1 MNSEDMLDS
10 RLSERLSDV
19 SWATGPRPDGDIR
32 HGAARLR
39 RRRTARRTAGAVALV
54 GVLAVPVAGGLL
66 EGAGTQARIAPGGSS
81 STSDAP
87 TCEGEG
93 GGAAW
98 PVDPAALPAGL
109 VATWGDPLPAPDAAF
124 ARQEKADCVPSRSW
138 RWVDVEGGRVE
149 RIVGL
154 SHTPA
159 DAETLEEAGAYIT
172 VEQIGERFVRI
183 GQWPDEPDAPIQAR
197 WTEADGQAWTL
208 SVSGTDRVGVRD
220 VRDLVAG
227 LYLSERPLL
236 RPSTAPAAVEPLQVA
251 RETAETYSWEVERV
265 MSEDDG
271 SQLRLRLE
279 TTAQSD
285 PVLAQVATV
294 GDRLVDVNG
303 EQGVQRR
310 DGSVSWMPRAGVL
323 AHLMYKGDELDA
335 ADLLAGARSV
345 RAVEPDA
352 ELRKLLR

>member
-1 MNSEDMLDS
+1 M
-10 RLSERLSDV
+10 
-19 SWATGPRPDGDIR
+19 
-32 HGAARLR
+32 
-39 RRRTARRTAGAVALV
+39 
-54 GVLAVPVAGGLL
+54 
-66 EGAGTQARIAPGGSS
+66 
-81 STSDAP
+81 
-87 TCEGEG
+87 
-93 GGAAW
+93 
-98 PVDPAALPAGL
+98 
-109 VATWGDPLPAPDAAF
+109 
-124 ARQEKADCVPSRSW
+124 PSRSW